1 MEQTMSESQAI
12 VEEKGPGKSP
22 YLAARDEWNERY
34 RDLIVAARNWRLLAV
49 TTSAVA
55 LVAVLG
61 LIVIGTKPKVIPYIV
76 AVDNLGKV
84 VSQGTA
90 VQASVA
96 DDRLKRAALWSW
108 VQDWRMVSSDATVEK
123 NAVERVYAEIG
134 NGTPAAIKIS
144 DGYRDGSPLKLAQTE
159 TVSVNVRA
167 LYASSKDSYEVEWTE
182 TAFDLKGEQTGSQNY
197 KGVITY
203 SIHPPA
209 DEALAR
215 VNPLG
220 IYVTNVSWSKVL

>member
-1 MEQTMSESQAI
+1 MIASLAK
-12 VEEKGPGKSP
+12 VEEKGSGKSP

-34 RDLIVAARNWRLLAV
+34 RDLIAAARNWRLLAV
-49 TTSAVA
+49 TSSVVA

-61 LIVIGTKPKVIPYIV
+61 LIVIGAKPKVIPYIV

-108 VQDWRMVSSDATVEK
+108 VQDWRMVSSDAAVEK
-123 NAVERVYAEIG
+123 KAIERVYAQIG
-134 NGTPAAIKIS
+134 NGTPAAIRIS
-144 DGYRDGSPLKLAQTE
+144 DAYRDGSPLKLAQTE
-159 TVSVNVRA
+159 TISVNVRA

-182 TAFDLKGEQTGSQNY
+182 TTFDLKGEQIGTQNY
-197 KGVITY
+197 KGVITI
-203 SIHPPA
+203 SIHPPE
-209 DEALAR
+209 DEGLAR

>member
-1 MEQTMSESQAI
+1 MSASLAE
-12 VEEKGPGKSP
+12 VREEGSGKSP

-49 TTSAVA
+49 TSSMVA

-61 LIVIGTKPKVIPYIV
+61 LIVIGAKPKVIPYIV
-76 AVDNLGKV
+76 AVDNLGNV

-123 NAVERVYAEIG
+123 NAIERVYAQIG
-134 NGTPAAIKIS
+134 NGTPAALRIS
-144 DGYRDGSPLKLAQTE
+144 DAYRDGSPLKLAQTE

-182 TAFDLKGEQTGSQNY
+182 TIFDLKGEQIGTQNY
-197 KGVITY
+197 KGVITI
-203 SIHPPA
+203 SIHPPD
-209 DEALAR
+209 DEGLAR

-220 IYVTNVSWSKVL
+220 IYVTNVSWSKIL

>member
-1 MEQTMSESQAI
+1 MSASLAE
-12 VEEKGPGKSP
+12 VKEEGSGKSP

-34 RDLIVAARNWRLLAV
+34 RDLIVAARNWRLLAM
-49 TTSAVA
+49 TSSVVA

-61 LIVIGTKPKVIPYIV
+61 LIVIGAKPKVIPYIV

-108 VQDWRMVSSDATVEK
+108 VQDWRMVSSDASVEK
-123 NAVERVYAEIG
+123 NAIERVYAQIG
-134 NGTPAAIKIS
+134 NGTPAAIRIS
-144 DGYRDGSPLKLAQTE
+144 DAYRDGSPLKLAQTE

-182 TAFDLKGEQTGSQNY
+182 TTFDLKGEQIGTQNY
-197 KGVITY
+197 KGVITI
-203 SIHPPA
+203 SIHPPE
-209 DEALAR
+209 DEGLAR

>member
-1 MEQTMSESQAI
+1 MSASLVEVKEESS
-12 VEEKGPGKSP
+12 GKSP

-49 TTSAVA
+49 TSSVVA
-55 LVAVLG
+55 LTAVLG
-61 LIVIGTKPKVIPYIV
+61 LIVIGAKPKVIPYIV

-123 NAVERVYAEIG
+123 NAIERVYAQIG
-134 NGTPAAIKIS
+134 NGTPAALRIS
-144 DGYRDGSPLKLAQTE
+144 DAYRDGSPLKLAQTE

-182 TAFDLKGEQTGSQNY
+182 TIFDLKGEQIGTQNY
-197 KGVITY
+197 KGVITI
-203 SIHPPA
+203 SIHPPD
-209 DEALAR
+209 DEGLAR

>member
-1 MEQTMSESQAI
+1 MNASLAEVKEQ
-12 VEEKGPGKSP
+12 GLGKSP

-49 TTSAVA
+49 TSSVLA

-61 LIVIGTKPKVIPYIV
+61 LIVIGAKPKVIPYIV

-123 NAVERVYAEIG
+123 NAIERVYAQIG
-134 NGTPAAIKIS
+134 NGTPAAIRIS
-144 DGYRDGSPLKLAQTE
+144 DAYRDGSPLKLAQTE

-182 TAFDLKGEQTGSQNY
+182 STFDLKGEQIGTQNY
-197 KGVITY
+197 KGVVTI
-203 SIHPPA
+203 SIHPPE
-209 DEALAR
+209 DEGLAR

>member
-1 MEQTMSESQAI
+1 MSASL
-12 VEEKGPGKSP
+12 EKVNEGSGKNP

-49 TTSAVA
+49 ISSVVA
-55 LVAVLG
+55 LVAILG
-61 LIVIGTKPKVIPYIV
+61 LIVIGAKPKVIPYIV

-123 NAVERVYAEIG
+123 NAIERVYAQIG
-134 NGTPAAIKIS
+134 NGTPAAIRIS
-144 DGYRDGSPLKLAQTE
+144 DAYRDGSPLKLAQTE
-159 TVSVNVRA
+159 TVSVNVHA

-182 TAFDLKGEQTGSQNY
+182 TTFDLKGEQIGTQNL
-197 KGVITY
+197 KGVITI
-203 SIHPPA
+203 SIHPPE
-209 DEALAR
+209 DEGLAR

>member
-1 MEQTMSESQAI
+1 MSASLAS
-12 VEEKGPGKSP
+12 VEGKGSGKSP

-49 TTSAVA
+49 TSSVVA

-61 LIVIGTKPKVIPYIV
+61 LIVIGAKPKVIPYIV
-76 AVDNLGKV
+76 AVDNLGNV
-84 VSQGTA
+84 VNQGTA

-108 VQDWRMVSSDATVEK
+108 VQDWRMVSSDTIVEK
-123 NAVERVYAEIG
+123 NAIERVYAEIG
-134 NGTPAAIKIS
+134 NGTPAAIRIS
-144 DGYRDGSPLKLAQTE
+144 DAYRDGSPLKLAQTE

-182 TAFDLKGEQTGSQNY
+182 TTFDLKGEQIGTQNY
-197 KGVITY
+197 KGVITI
-203 SIHPPA
+203 SIHPPE
-209 DEALAR
+209 DEGLAR

>member
-1 MEQTMSESQAI
+1 MSASLAS
-12 VEEKGPGKSP
+12 VEERGSGKSP

-49 TTSAVA
+49 TSGVVA

-61 LIVIGTKPKVIPYIV
+61 LIVIGAKPKVIPYIV

-96 DDRLKRAALWSW
+96 DDRLIRAALWSW

-123 NAVERVYAEIG
+123 NAIERVYAQIG
-134 NGTPAAIKIS
+134 NGTPAAIRIS
-144 DGYRDGSPLKLAQTE
+144 EAYRDESPLKLAQTE

-182 TAFDLKGEQTGSQNY
+182 TTFDLKGEQVGTQNY
-197 KGVITY
+197 KGVITI
-203 SIHPPA
+203 SIHPPE
-209 DEALAR
+209 DEGLAR

>member
-1 MEQTMSESQAI
+1 MIASLAK
-12 VEEKGPGKSP
+12 VEEKGSGKSP

-34 RDLIVAARNWRLLAV
+34 RDLIAAARNWRLLAV
-49 TTSAVA
+49 TSSVVA

-61 LIVIGTKPKVIPYIV
+61 LIVIGAKPKVIPYIV

-108 VQDWRMVSSDATVEK
+108 VQDWRMVSSDAAVEK
-123 NAVERVYAEIG
+123 NSIERVYARVG
-134 NGTPAAIKIS
+134 NGTPAAIRIS
-144 DGYRDGSPLKLAQTE
+144 DAYRDGSPLKLAQTE
-159 TVSVNVRA
+159 TISVNVRA

-182 TAFDLKGEQTGSQNY
+182 TTFDLKGEQIGTQNY
-197 KGVITY
+197 KGVITI
-203 SIHPPA
+203 SIHPPE
-209 DEALAR
+209 DEGLAR

>member
-1 MEQTMSESQAI
+1 MIASLAK
-12 VEEKGPGKSP
+12 VEEKGSGKSP

-34 RDLIVAARNWRLLAV
+34 RDLIAAARNWRLLAV
-49 TTSAVA
+49 TSSVVA

-61 LIVIGTKPKVIPYIV
+61 LIVIGAKPKVIPYIV

-123 NAVERVYAEIG
+123 KAIERVYAQIG
-134 NGTPAAIKIS
+134 IGTPAAIRIS
-144 DGYRDGSPLKLAQTE
+144 EAYRDGSPLKLAQTE
-159 TVSVNVRA
+159 TISVNVRA

-182 TAFDLKGEQTGSQNY
+182 TTFDLKGEQIGTQNY
-197 KGVITY
+197 KGVMTI
-203 SIHPPA
+203 SIHPPE
-209 DEALAR
+209 DEGLAR

>member
-1 MEQTMSESQAI
+1 MSASLAEVNEESS
-12 VEEKGPGKSP
+12 GKSP

-49 TTSAVA
+49 TSSLVA

-61 LIVIGTKPKVIPYIV
+61 LIVIGAKPKVIPYIV

-123 NAVERVYAEIG
+123 NAIERVYAQIG
-134 NGTPAAIKIS
+134 NGTPAAIRIS
-144 DGYRDGSPLKLAQTE
+144 DAYRDGSPLKLAQTE
-159 TVSVNVRA
+159 TVSVNVHA

-182 TAFDLKGEQTGSQNY
+182 TTFDLKGEQIGTQNL
-197 KGVITY
+197 KGVITI
-203 SIHPPA
+203 SIHPPE
-209 DEALAR
+209 DEGLAR

>member
-1 MEQTMSESQAI
+1 MSASLAS
-12 VEEKGPGKSP
+12 VEERGSGKSS

-34 RDLIVAARNWRLLAV
+34 RDLILAARNWRLLAV
-49 TTSAVA
+49 TSSIVA

-61 LIVIGTKPKVIPYIV
+61 LIVIGAKPRVVPYIV

-96 DDRLKRAALWSW
+96 DDRLERAALWSW

-123 NAVERVYAEIG
+123 NAIERVYAQIG
-134 NGTPAAIKIS
+134 NGTPAAIRIS
-144 DGYRDGSPLKLAQTE
+144 EAYRDESPLKLAQTE

-182 TAFDLKGEQTGSQNY
+182 TTFDLKGEQVGTQNY
-197 KGVITY
+197 KGVITI
-203 SIHPPA
+203 SIHPPE
-209 DEALAR
+209 DEGLAR

>member
-1 MEQTMSESQAI
+1 MSASLTE
-12 VEEKGPGKSP
+12 VKGEGSGKSP

-49 TTSAVA
+49 TSSVVA

-61 LIVIGTKPKVIPYIV
+61 LIVIGAKPKVIPYIV

-123 NAVERVYAEIG
+123 NAIERVYAQIG
-134 NGTPAAIKIS
+134 NGTPAAIRIS
-144 DGYRDGSPLKLAQTE
+144 DAYRDGSPLKLAQTE

-182 TAFDLKGEQTGSQNY
+182 TTFDLKGEQIGTQNY
-197 KGVITY
+197 KGVITI
-203 SIHPPA
+203 SIHPPE
-209 DEALAR
+209 DEGLAR

>member
-1 MEQTMSESQAI
+1 MSASLAE
-12 VEEKGPGKSP
+12 VKEEGSGKSP

-34 RDLIVAARNWRLLAV
+34 RDLIVAARNWRLVAA
-49 TTSAVA
+49 TSSVVA

-61 LIVIGTKPKVIPYIV
+61 LIVIGAKPKVIPYIV

-123 NAVERVYAEIG
+123 NAIERVYAQIG
-134 NGTPAAIKIS
+134 NGTPAAIRIS
-144 DGYRDGSPLKLAQTE
+144 DAYRDGSPLKLAQTE

-182 TAFDLKGEQTGSQNY
+182 TTFDLKGEQIGTQNY
-197 KGVITY
+197 KGVITI
-203 SIHPPA
+203 SIHPPE
-209 DEALAR
+209 DEGLAR

>member
-1 MEQTMSESQAI
+1 MNETQAI
-12 VEEKGPGKSP
+12 VEERSGQESVPGSSRRVERAVSGFDRSCAE
-22 YLAARDEWNERY
+22 LAASCGDNQCGCAGCRTGLDRD
-34 RDLIVAARNWRLLAV
+34 RDQ
-49 TTSAVA
+49 TQGHS
-55 LVAVLG
+55 
-61 LIVIGTKPKVIPYIV
+61 YIV

-167 LYASSKDSYEVEWTE
+167 LYASSKDSFEVEWTE
-182 TAFDLKGEQTGSQNY
+182 TTFDLKGEQTGSQNY
-197 KGVITY
+197 KGIITI
-203 SIHPPA
+203 SIHPPRMRLWRA
-209 DEALAR
+209 
-215 VNPLG
+215 
-220 IYVTNVSWSKVL
+220 

>member
-1 MEQTMSESQAI
+1 MSASLAS
-12 VEEKGPGKSP
+12 VEERGSGKSP

-49 TTSAVA
+49 TSSVVA

-61 LIVIGTKPKVIPYIV
+61 LIVIGAKPKVIPYIV

-108 VQDWRMVSSDATVEK
+108 VQDWRMVTSDAAVEK
-123 NAVERVYAEIG
+123 NAIERVYAQIG
-134 NGTPAAIKIS
+134 NGTPAAIRIS
-144 DGYRDGSPLKLAQTE
+144 DAYRDESPLKLAQTE

-182 TAFDLKGEQTGSQNY
+182 TTFDLKGEQVGTQNY
-197 KGVITY
+197 KGVITI
-203 SIHPPA
+203 SIHPPE
-209 DEALAR
+209 DEGLAR

>member
-1 MEQTMSESQAI
+1 MSASL
-12 VEEKGPGKSP
+12 EKVNEGSGKSP

-34 RDLIVAARNWRLLAV
+34 RDLIAAARNWRLLAV
-49 TTSAVA
+49 TSSVVA

-61 LIVIGTKPKVIPYIV
+61 LIVIGAKPKVIPYIV

-108 VQDWRMVSSDATVEK
+108 VQDWRMVSSDAAVEK
-123 NAVERVYAEIG
+123 NSIERVYARVG
-134 NGTPAAIKIS
+134 NGTPAAIRIS
-144 DGYRDGSPLKLAQTE
+144 DAYRDGSPLKLAQTE
-159 TVSVNVRA
+159 TISVNVRA

-182 TAFDLKGEQTGSQNY
+182 TTFDLKGEQIGTQNY
-197 KGVITY
+197 KGVITI
-203 SIHPPA
+203 SIHPPE
-209 DEALAR
+209 DEGLAR

>member
-1 MEQTMSESQAI
+1 MSASLAS
-12 VEEKGPGKSP
+12 VEEKGSGKSP

-34 RDLIVAARNWRLLAV
+34 RDLILAARNWRLLAV
-49 TTSAVA
+49 TSSVVA

-61 LIVIGTKPKVIPYIV
+61 LIVIGAKPKVIPYIV
-76 AVDNLGKV
+76 AVDSLGKV
-84 VSQGTA
+84 VGQGTA

-123 NAVERVYAEIG
+123 NAIERVYAEIG
-134 NGTPAAIKIS
+134 NSTPAAVRIS
-144 DGYRDGSPLKLAQTE
+144 DAYRDGSPLKLAQTE
-159 TVSVNVRA
+159 TISVNVRA
-167 LYASSKDSYEVEWTE
+167 LYASSKDSYEVEWAE
-182 TAFDLKGEQTGSQNY
+182 TTFDLKGEQIGTQNY
-197 KGVITY
+197 KGVITI
-203 SIHPPA
+203 SIHPPE
-209 DEALAR
+209 DEGLAR

>member
-1 MEQTMSESQAI
+1 MSASLTK
-12 VEEKGPGKSP
+12 VEEKGSGKSP

-34 RDLIVAARNWRLLAV
+34 RDLIAAARNWRLLAV
-49 TTSAVA
+49 TSSVVA

-61 LIVIGTKPKVIPYIV
+61 LIVIGAKPKVIPYIV

-123 NAVERVYAEIG
+123 KAIERVYAQIG
-134 NGTPAAIKIS
+134 NGTPAAIRIS
-144 DGYRDGSPLKLAQTE
+144 DAYRDWSPLKLAQTE
-159 TVSVNVRA
+159 TISVNVRA

-182 TAFDLKGEQTGSQNY
+182 TTFDLKGEQIGTQNY
-197 KGVITY
+197 KGVMTI
-203 SIHPPA
+203 SIHPPE
-209 DEALAR
+209 DEGLAR

>member
-1 MEQTMSESQAI
+1 M
-12 VEEKGPGKSP
+12 
-22 YLAARDEWNERY
+22 
-34 RDLIVAARNWRLLAV
+34 
-49 TTSAVA
+49 
-55 LVAVLG
+55 
-61 LIVIGTKPKVIPYIV
+61 IGTKPKVIPYIV

-167 LYASSKDSYEVEWTE
+167 LYASSKDSYRGRVDGNDIRSEGR
-182 TAFDLKGEQTGSQNY
+182 ANRLSKLQGNHHDFHS
-197 KGVITY
+197 
-203 SIHPPA
+203 S
-209 DEALAR
+209 AR
-215 VNPLG
+215 G
-220 IYVTNVSWSKVL
+220 